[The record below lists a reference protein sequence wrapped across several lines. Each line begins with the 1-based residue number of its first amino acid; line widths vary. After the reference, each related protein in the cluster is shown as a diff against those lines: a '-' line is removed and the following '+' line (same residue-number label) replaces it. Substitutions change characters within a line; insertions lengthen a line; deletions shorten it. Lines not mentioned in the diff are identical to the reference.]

1 MKGRNLVLHRFPNI
15 IAACL
20 LLFAR
25 FPNATA
31 QTDTIAHPPIVS
43 VGAFLLGTTMSIYTH
58 ELGHLT
64 FDYLMGA
71 SSAHINFWP
80 PSTSAQFP
88 NDASTFQKSFPVL
101 AGPLATRFLSEG
113 VDYLLNNA
121 TPPRWLSTIGG
132 AWYLA
137 MRFDLPWQ
145 VLTSSVSHLV
155 NPTGKRRDD
164 IFKGF
169 VEPWFSSQSSRNLAY
184 VLLIISQIIDIYLD
198 ADEIADNYRRLI
210 GTSNSNKTNQAGTLH
225 LSLFENERAI
235 GISYAIR
242 F

>member
-1 MKGRNLVLHRFPNI
+1 MLYRFPKTT
-15 IAACL
+15 AACL
-20 LLFAR
+20 LFLLR
-25 FPNATA
+25 CPNAIA
-31 QTDTIAHPPIVS
+31 QTDSVPNLPIVS

-64 FDYLMGA
+64 FNYLMGA

-80 PSTSAQFP
+80 PTTSAQFP
-88 NDASTFQKSFPVL
+88 NDASTFQKSFPAL

-113 VDYLLNNA
+113 VDYFLNNA
-121 TPPRWLSTIGG
+121 SPPRWLSTIGG

-137 MRFDLPWQ
+137 MRFDLPFQ

-184 VLLIISQIIDIYLD
+184 VLLIISQILDIYLD

-210 GTSNSNKTNQAGTLH
+210 GTSNSYRTNQAGTLH

-235 GISYAIR
+235 GISYAIY